1 MSRGAARGRLFP
13 QAYSTD
19 RRYNRLSLKGIA
31 LFPLMWAM
39 ADDQGRL
46 CGDPEEIKY
55 GACPGIDH
63 ITKQDIPEILK
74 EYHHHKLILLYKTQK
89 GPAIQMLDW
98 WDPLLGQKLQW
109 AWPSAYPPPDG
120 WHDHL
125 RYKKD
130 AKTVIT
136 LNWPPSGET
145 PNSSQVSNPESS
157 GEFSGEENH
166 ERFSD
171 SPKINKET
179 EKGKR
184 RGRGRGIS
192 PECSGEFSGEKISAP
207 SPTTSS
213 KKITQTTELQR
224 KLVSCFV
231 TGWGTVKAADL
242 KTVIPRAATAKD
254 LAQLRDLANELS
266 AAGGCP
272 LDYIDQAFQEACSC
286 GKQHISYVR
295 AVLFDWL
302 GIERGPPK

>member
-157 GEFSGEENH
+157 GEFSGE
-166 ERFSD
+166 
-171 SPKINKET
+171 KL
-179 EKGKR
+179 
-184 RGRGRGIS
+184 
-192 PECSGEFSGEKISAP
+192 SAP